1 MSSTT
6 IVLLALIT
14 YKLLLLAVGFWA
26 SKRVKSEQDV
36 FLTDHNQG
44 VSADVIEKWG
54 SWMIGLVI
62 LFLGRE
68 RHI

>member
-6 IVLLALIT
+6 IVLLTLIT

-26 SKRVKSEQDV
+26 SKCVTSEQDF
-36 FLTDHNQG
+36 FLIDHNQG
-44 VSADVIEKWG
+44 VPADVIEKGG
-54 SWMIGLVI
+54 SWMTGLVI